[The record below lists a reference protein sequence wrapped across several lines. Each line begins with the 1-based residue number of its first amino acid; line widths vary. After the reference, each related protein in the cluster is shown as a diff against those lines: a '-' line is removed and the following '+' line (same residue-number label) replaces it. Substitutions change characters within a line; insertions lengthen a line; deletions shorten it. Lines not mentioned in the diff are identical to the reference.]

1 MAESVLFPHIR
12 RAIFDFIEDQEGNVP
27 RNKILTVG
35 SMMLI
40 LGMFI
45 LRIRHILPTH
55 RIPLTT
61 TAMLPIT
68 TVIPPMLPTAIA
80 ILHTAVQPQQ
90 GVHQVHLEARL
101 EMQDYC
107 LEEQL
112 LLHMGFIRR
121 VPKRKSKKEDR
132 ILLARD

>member
-1 MAESVLFPHIR
+1 MQRIDLIPHIH
-12 RAIFDFIEDQEGNVP
+12 
-27 RNKILTVG
+27 
-35 SMMLI
+35 LI
-40 LGMFI
+40 NLIAVIHPIVVVVAGI
-45 LRIRHILPTH
+45 LRIHHILPTH

-61 TAMLPIT
+61 TAIVLTTRTATAMLPIT

-121 VPKRKSKKEDR
+121 VPKRKSKTEDR

>member
-1 MAESVLFPHIR
+1 MQIIDLIPRIR
-12 RAIFDFIEDQEGNVP
+12 RINLIVVTHPIVAVAVDTP
-27 RNKILTVG
+27 
-35 SMMLI
+35 LI
-40 LGMFI
+40 LHI
-45 LRIRHILPTH
+45 LRIHRTNPTATIVTTAPIIPTATAIPLIATVILP
-55 RIPLTT
+55 
-61 TAMLPIT
+61 MLPIAI
-68 TVIPPMLPTAIA
+68 VILR
-80 ILHTAVQPQQ
+80 TAVQPQQ

-121 VPKRKSKKEDR
+121 VPKRKSKTEDR